1 LRYNVTPSLITDND
15 MSKMDSALRE
25 LTEMDDLAGGESPIH
40 RRSPLAKLLVTIAYI
55 AAVVSFDKYALSG
68 VVVLALWPAL
78 LFQLSGVP
86 VGVCLRKL
94 RFVLPLVLAVGLFNP
109 LFDRAPLLTV
119 GGVAVSGGV
128 VSMVT
133 LMLKG
138 VFCLAAS
145 FLLMATTSID
155 DLCAALRRLHV
166 PSLLVTLLLLTF
178 RYVGV
183 MTEELSVMTDA
194 YHLRA
199 PGQKGVR
206 FAAWGSFLG
215 QLLLRSMD
223 RADELYGSMQL
234 RGFSGSFAYAGSK
247 RFMCRDAV
255 WLILWALIFALCRSF
270 DVAGVLGALLMGGN
284 R

>member
-1 LRYNVTPSLITDND
+1 MNQMDRSLL
-15 MSKMDSALRE
+15 ALRE
-25 LTEMDDLAGGESPIH
+25 MDTLAAGDSTVH
-40 RRSPLAKLLVTIAYI
+40 RLHPAAKLLTTIAYI
-55 AAVVSFDKYALSG
+55 AVTVSFGKYQLSSLL
-68 VVVLALWPAL
+68 VMILYPAL
-78 LFQLSGVP
+78 LFSLTGIGV
-86 VGVCLRKL
+86 GTCLRKL

-109 LFDRAPLLTV
+109 LFDRATLLTV
-119 GGVAVSGGV
+119 GDVAVSGGV

-138 VFCLAAS
+138 AFCLSAS
-145 FLLMATTSID
+145 FLLMATTPID

-166 PSLLVTLLLLTF
+166 PPVLVTLLLLTY

-199 PGQKGVR
+199 PGQKGIR

-234 RGFSGSFAYAGSK
+234 RGFSGSFAYAGDK
-247 RFMCRDAV
+247 RFTSRDAAWLVV
-255 WLILWALIFALCRSF
+255 WVLVFALCRIF
-270 DVAGVLGALLMGGN
+270 DVTGVLGTLVMGGN

>member
-1 LRYNVTPSLITDND
+1 MNQMDRSLLE
-15 MSKMDSALRE
+15 LRE
-25 LTEMDDLAGGESPIH
+25 MDTLAAGDSPVH
-40 RRSPLAKLLVTIAYI
+40 RVHPAAKLLMTIAYI
-55 AAVVSFDKYALSG
+55 AVTVSFGKYQLSALL
-68 VVVLALWPAL
+68 VMILYPAL
-78 LFQLSGVP
+78 LFSLSGIP
-86 VGVCLRKL
+86 VGTCFRKL

-109 LFDRAPLLTV
+109 LFDKSPALTV

-128 VSMVT
+128 ISMVT

-138 VFCLAAS
+138 VLCLMAS
-145 FLLMATTSID
+145 FLLVATTPID

-166 PSLLVTLLLLTF
+166 PPMLVTLLLLTY

-183 MTEELSVMTDA
+183 MTEELSVMTNA

-199 PGQKGVR
+199 PGQKGIR

-234 RGFSGSFAYAGSK
+234 RGFSGGFAYAACK
-247 RFMCRDAV
+247 KFTCRDAA
-255 WLILWALIFALCRSF
+255 WMILWALIFALCRAF
-270 DVAGVLGALLMGGN
+270 DISGVLGALVMGGN

>member
-1 LRYNVTPSLITDND
+1 MN
-15 MSKMDSALRE
+15 KMDRSLLALRE
-25 LTEMDDLAGGESPIH
+25 MDALAAGDSPVH
-40 RRSPLAKLLVTIAYI
+40 QLHPVAKLLTTIAYI
-55 AAVVSFDKYALSG
+55 AATVSFGKYQLSGLLVMILYPALVFSLSG
-68 VVVLALWPAL
+68 V
-78 LFQLSGVP
+78 GV
-86 VGVCLRKL
+86 GTCLRKL

-119 GGVAVSGGV
+119 GGVTVSGGV

-199 PGQKGVR
+199 PGQKGIR

-215 QLLLRSMD
+215 QFLLRSMD